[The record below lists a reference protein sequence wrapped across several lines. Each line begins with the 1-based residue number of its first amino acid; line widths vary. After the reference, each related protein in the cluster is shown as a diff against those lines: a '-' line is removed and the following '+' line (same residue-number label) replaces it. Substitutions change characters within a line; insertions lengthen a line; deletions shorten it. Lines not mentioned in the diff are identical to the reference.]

1 MLSTIVLAASVVL
14 LSIDGL
20 KPDYVLSADAHGLKI
35 PNLRRLVEEG
45 SYATGVTGVYPTVT
59 YPSHATMLTGV
70 SPARHGIFANHPF
83 DPMGKNLDGWYWYV
97 EDLRSETLWE
107 AARKGG
113 LVTATVDWP
122 VSVGAPVDYNIV
134 QYWRAGNAEDRKLIR
149 ALSTPGLVR
158 EAEAAVGP
166 FPEGNDY
173 TLEGDRKRAQFIDF
187 VLREKKPAFLTAY
200 FGGLDTEE
208 HESGPYSKGTFAVLE
223 GLDELVGKV
232 RARADVLC
240 VVSDHGFLA
249 SDKELNLNAALR
261 EAGLIDLDA
270 QGGVKSWR
278 AFAWNEGGSAMILLH
293 DASDRTS
300 RTAIGALLEKLAA
313 SPDNGIYRVL
323 EGEEAR
329 RLGGYPDAAF
339 IVGLARGFHTGSS
352 LTGPVVR
359 STSVGG
365 THGYLP
371 EMEEMNAS
379 FFLAGE
385 GIPRGLDLG
394 RIDMRDIAPT
404 LASILGLSLPSAEG
418 RNVLERHAKEYP
430 HSAAHRR

>member
-1 MLSTIVLAASVVL
+1 MWSTILLAASVVL

-45 SYATGVTGVYPTVT
+45 TYATGVTGVYPTVT
-59 YPSHATMLTGV
+59 YPSHATMVTGV
-70 SPARHGIFANHPF
+70 SPARHGIFANEPF

-107 AARKGG
+107 AAREGG
-113 LVTATVDWP
+113 LVTASVDWP
-122 VSVGAPVDYNIV
+122 VSVGAPVDYDIA

-149 ALSTPGLVR
+149 ALSTPGLLR

-173 TLEGDRKRAQFIDF
+173 TLEGDRKRAKFIDF
-187 VLREKKPAFLTAY
+187 VLREKKPDFTTAY

-208 HESGPYSKGTFAVLE
+208 HESGPYSQGTFQVLE
-223 GLDELVGKV
+223 GLDQLVGRV

-240 VVSDHGFLA
+240 VVSDHGFLR
-249 SDKELNLNAALR
+249 SDKEVNLNAALR

-270 QGGVKSWR
+270 NGRVERWR
-278 AFAWNEGGSAMILLH
+278 AFAWNEGGSTMILLH
-293 DASDRTS
+293 EASDRTS
-300 RTAIGALLEKLAA
+300 RTAVGAVLEKLAA

-323 EGEEAR
+323 EGEEVQ
-329 RLGGYPDAAF
+329 RLGGYPGAAF
-339 IVGLARGFHTGSS
+339 VVGLARGFHTGSRLS
-352 LTGPVVR
+352 GPVVR
-359 STSVGG
+359 PTSIGG

-371 EMEEMNAS
+371 EMEEMSSS

-385 GIPRGLDLG
+385 GIPHGLDLG

-404 LASILGLSLPSAEG
+404 LAAILGLSLPSAEG
-418 RNVLERHAKEYP
+418 RNLLEHHAQGP
-430 HSAAHRR
+430 DPAVHRR